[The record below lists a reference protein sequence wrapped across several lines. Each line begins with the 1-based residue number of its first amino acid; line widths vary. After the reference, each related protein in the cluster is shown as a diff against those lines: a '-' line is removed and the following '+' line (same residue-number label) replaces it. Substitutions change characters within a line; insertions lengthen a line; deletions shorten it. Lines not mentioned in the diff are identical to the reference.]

1 MGPKKPAKKRQQT
14 SSTIQSLELSAAAAL
29 ELKNEL
35 EADSAGNGLGR
46 IPLATLARALG
57 VRGECHASAVDV
69 GSSDGGAAGDE
80 SGPKDEEERTVIV
93 LDGAGDEG
101 EAASG
106 GGVAVV
112 AADGTNA
119 DDGGATANEKKPK
132 QEPACKGLALDP
144 ACLCGLIPENDTRY
158 RKTGLWSKAA
168 KKMAEDEEP
177 PSKRKGKQTRA
188 GLENLGNTCYIN
200 SVLQVRLCVQDSLG
214 WFHWPDSSVLNA
226 APHSPHSPH
235 PPDSCDDSL
244 TSL

>member
-106 GGVAVV
+106 G
-112 AADGTNA
+112 TL
-119 DDGGATANEKKPK
+119 GGAHLPNNRSIFELPQKKK
-132 QEPACKGLALDP
+132 
-144 ACLCGLIPENDTRY
+144 Y
-158 RKTGLWSKAA
+158 
-168 KKMAEDEEP
+168 
-177 PSKRKGKQTRA
+177 
-188 GLENLGNTCYIN
+188 
-200 SVLQVRLCVQDSLG
+200 
-214 WFHWPDSSVLNA
+214 
-226 APHSPHSPH
+226 
-235 PPDSCDDSL
+235 
-244 TSL
+244 